1 MLLVLLLGD
10 WLLGLVLAVAGLAV
24 GGLLKLF
31 RTCGITTLDLFQRGN
46 DGLAF
51 FHPGFLVATRWVFF
65 AHGLIGGEK
74 LSDLRRATLTIGD
87 DLADGVL
94 TFGGFVILLHGV
106 FDDLRGEDRSAA
118 ENGKRDDE
126 MEGAFLHD
134 AMLCDLFD

>member
-10 WLLGLVLAVAGLAV
+10 WLLGLVLAVAGFAV
-24 GGLLKLF
+24 AGFFEFF

-46 DGLAF
+46 DSLAF
-51 FHPGFLVATRWVFF
+51 FHPGFFVATRWVFF

-74 LSDLRRATLTIGD
+74 LGDLFRATLTIGD

-94 TFGGFVILLHGV
+94 TLGGFVILLHGV

-118 ENGKRDDE
+118 KDSKSDEE